1 MLLAPTSPLRTAP
14 LTTLSRPDGLIEP
27 TPEEAANGWTAQ
39 TLAEYRA
46 QVVAAEHSQLMNRLF
61 PDKPPLVTETVASF
75 NPHHW

>member
-1 MLLAPTSPLRTAP
+1 MRPGTRSPLRAAAATPRSEA
-14 LTTLSRPDGLIEP
+14 SLIEP

-46 QVVAAEHSQLMNRLF
+46 QVVAGEHSQLMNRLF